1 MSFCYRRMTLFS
13 CKCKLVLIVMVN
25 KRRTL
30 VLLLPEIAKV
40 EFGVWCLVFG
50 ARSLKEQNIQ
60 YAFIPFFFL
69 HEKRR

>member
-1 MSFCYRRMTLFS
+1 MQINVDGYGEQKTYACSSF
-13 CKCKLVLIVMVN
+13 
-25 KRRTL
+25 
-30 VLLLPEIAKV
+30 LPEIAKV